1 MRMTEVGGRGGGW
14 ARPGGFRVGRG
25 GECVMCVDQ
34 MMDDQVLLKQD
45 RKRKKEVRGR
55 CGSSV
60 DIERAAVGRVS
71 PASET

>member
-1 MRMTEVGGRGGGW
+1 MGMTEVGGRGGGW
-14 ARPGGFRVGRG
+14 VRPGGLRLGRR

-34 MMDDQVLLKQD
+34 MIDDQADDQVLLKQD

-60 DIERAAVGRVS
+60 DVDGQL
-71 PASET
+71 